1 MDIQDEKLM
10 NVMFGRI
17 NDKLDSNFK
26 LLHKDMEYVK
36 KQTSKTNGTVA
47 DVVNRLD
54 KVEKKQAMCPADDYY
69 KFKEDMEVTHFYT
82 KNPKYIKYTLVGIF
96 LLEIVVGGLIVATKF
111 I

>member
-47 DVVNRLD
+47 DVVNRL
-54 KVEKKQAMCPADDYY
+54 
-69 KFKEDMEVTHFYT
+69 
-82 KNPKYIKYTLVGIF
+82 VGIF
-96 LLEIVVGGLIVATKF
+96 LLEIVMGGLIVATKF